1 MGAKCSSN
9 KHEAIIDKGNNMDFE
24 SYREHLKQT
33 PDNKYYE
40 VKAKLWEISEIN
52 NKIKQSLLSKY
63 LFFKPN
69 GKFISRVI
77 KKENNDEIII
87 EGSLDSN
94 GEIKFSIKQRMIDQ
108 NLVKIK
114 TYEGKV
120 SSSEKGM
127 TAIGK
132 VFECQSSQETEKT
145 LRPETFLLEFTK
157 NIWKTEYNIKKSKSP
172 TIINICLRYSNNIF
186 SGIAFDDRG
195 FSFWAGIEKNEGKLT
210 LIQQYLDKNNIIGS
224 DGGVYS
230 YNGMIDKISFVIDG
244 TVNNSEMDGTT
255 LFTIKKFGK
264 ISINSG
270 GIRHKINNY

>member
-9 KHEAIIDKGNNMDFE
+9 KHEAIIDKGINMDFE
-24 SYREHLKQT
+24 SYREDLKQS
-33 PDNKYYE
+33 PDNKFFE

-52 NKIKQSLLSKY
+52 KKIKQSLLSKY
-63 LFFKPN
+63 FFFKPN

-77 KKENNDEIII
+77 KKENKDEIVI
-87 EGSLDSN
+87 EGTLDPN

-127 TAIGK
+127 TAMGK
-132 VFECQSSQETEKT
+132 VFEIQQNQENEKT
-145 LRPETFLLEFTK
+145 LKPETFLLEFTK
-157 NIWKTEYNIKKSKSP
+157 NIWKTEYSTKKSKVP
-172 TIINICLRYSNNIF
+172 TVINVCLRYSNNIF
-186 SGIAFDDRG
+186 SGIAFDDQG

-210 LIQQYLDKNNIIGS
+210 LIQQYLDKNNTLS

-230 YNGMIDKISFVIDG
+230 YNGMIDKISYIIDG

-255 LFTIKKFGK
+255 TFTIKKIGK
-264 ISINSG
+264 LFRNSG
-270 GIRHKINNY
+270 GVRHKINNY